1 MSIEP
6 QRVRL
11 SIAGAVARLTFV
23 NPRRRNVIDRR
34 FAEELLEV
42 ARSCST
48 ARVAVVVVAAEG
60 EAFSVGGD
68 IDEFVAQGHRI
79 GAHIA
84 ELAHLF
90 HQGVLALQQSSAAIV
105 VALTGMAAGGGFSL
119 VCGADLVIAA
129 RSARLCS
136 AYARSG
142 LTPDGGGTWF
152 LPRLV
157 GRQRAFDL
165 LAMSPML
172 TADEA
177 GRIGIVS
184 RVVDDD
190 QLTAV
195 VEDCVG
201 QLAALA
207 PGVLA
212 GIKGLLREDGLASL
226 ERQLE
231 RESDSIAALAAS
243 PATMALL
250 SAFVGRRR

>member
-23 NPRRRNVIDRR
+23 NASRRNVIDRR
-34 FAEELLEV
+34 FTEEFLEA
-42 ARSCST
+42 ARSC
-48 ARVAVVVVAAEG
+48 AEANVAVVVVAAEG

-68 IDEFVAQGHRI
+68 IDEFVAQSHRI
-79 GAHIA
+79 GAHVA
-84 ELAHLF
+84 ELAHRF
-90 HQGVLALQQSSAAIV
+90 HEGVLALQQSSAAIV

-165 LAMSPML
+165 LALSPML
-172 TADEA
+172 SAADA
-177 GRIGIVS
+177 HRIGIVS

-190 QLTAV
+190 RLTAV
-195 VEDCVG
+195 IEDCVG

-212 GIKGLLREDGLASL
+212 GIKRLLREDGRASL
-226 ERQLE
+226 EKQLE
-231 RESDSIAALAAS
+231 REARGIAELAAS

-250 SAFVGRRR
+250 AAFVGRRR